1 MENHPSFSIIIP
13 LYNEE
18 KSVKQAIENLKN
30 CLTSQNY
37 TYEIIMV
44 NDASTDKSEEA
55 AKTIPDI
62 KLITHPY
69 NKGYGAAIKTGV
81 RNSQYD
87 WVLFFDSD
95 GQHNPADIEK
105 FLAYSDKY
113 EMIAG
118 DRVNYQGSIIRH
130 LGKKFLSS
138 LANYLTQQKIP
149 DLNCGFRLVK
159 KEHFLRFAHLFPNSF
174 SLTTTITLAF
184 FREGLNIKYIP
195 INVAI
200 REGKSS
206 LKTKDGLKTFL
217 GILRIV
223 VFFSP
228 LRVFLPISF
237 LFFIG
242 ALISLGINLR
252 QMNLSDTTILL
263 FVSSLLFFFFGLI
276 ADQLSAIRRGIKS
289 A

>member
-1 MENHPSFSIIIP
+1 MENRPSFSIIIP

-30 CLTSQNY
+30 YLTSKNY
-37 TYEIIMV
+37 IYEIIMV
-44 NDASTDKSEEA
+44 NDASTDKSEEV
-55 AKTIPDI
+55 AKTIQGV

-81 RNSQYD
+81 RKSQYD

-95 GQHNPADIEK
+95 GQHKPEDIEK
-105 FLAYSDKY
+105 FLAYTNNFD
-113 EMIAG
+113 MIVG
-118 DRVNYQGSIIRH
+118 DRVNYRGSIIRK

-149 DLNCGFRLVK
+149 DLNSGMRLVK
-159 KEHFLRFAHLFPNSF
+159 KEHFLRFVHLFPNSF
-174 SLTTTITLAF
+174 SLTTTITLSF
-184 FREGLNIKYIP
+184 FREGLNIKYVP
-195 INVAI
+195 VTVEL
-200 REGKSS
+200 RKGKSS
-206 LKTKDGLKTFL
+206 LKVKDGFKTIL
-217 GILRIV
+217 GILRTV

-242 ALISLGINLR
+242 TLISLGFNLR

-276 ADQLSAIRRGIKS
+276 ADQLAAIRRGIK
-289 A
+289 